1 MNKRKTYD
9 LFNNKIINSVDV
21 HCYVYA
27 ICIYVTIV
35 AICISNNQKLD
46 KEDILWQL
54 ARLES

>member
-1 MNKRKTYD
+1 MNKRKTND

-21 HCYVYA
+21 HSCVCA

-35 AICISNNQKLD
+35 AICISNNLKLD